1 MEGAKKMVIELT
13 KKEVIEKGYTPTKAK
28 KYGYEVSYWGSES
41 AIKEIIPTKCKM
53 ANGKFEIIDMWGN
66 KLIKN

>member
-1 MEGAKKMVIELT
+1 MTVELT
-13 KKEVIEKGYTPTKAK
+13 KKEVIEKGYIPTDAK

-53 ANGKFEIIDMWGN
+53 ADGTTEIIEMWGN
-66 KLIKN
+66 KLIKQ